1 MAAAGAVTTT
11 AAATFLPRTHDLFL
25 NLLSRAATL
34 SHLTQIHAQLLHHG
48 SQNDIASATK
58 LTHRLFDFNAVHH
71 ARSLFFT
78 VPEPDRFLCNVLVKG
93 LASSDSPRSAIS
105 VFSRLRASSYLG
117 PDKFTYAFVIPAAAS
132 LGDVNVGVSLHG
144 QVIVGGFG
152 SDLFI
157 GSALVDLY
165 FKLGRVDFARKVF
178 DELPKRD
185 TVLCNAMISGL
196 WRGSRFEDSVRVFE
210 GMHSGIDDETKLDCT
225 TVISVL
231 PAIAEL
237 QDLRLGMEVHCLA
250 IKFGFCSHVSV
261 LTGLISLY
269 TKCGDVETG
278 KVLFRQIGRRDL
290 ISCNAMIAGFTCNGE
305 TESAVRLFRELLLS
319 GVEVNP
325 STVVGM
331 IPVHSPFGNLLL
343 TDCIHGFSIK
353 SGMVSRPALST
364 ALTTIYSR
372 LNEMESARRTFN
384 DSSEKTL
391 ASWNAMISG
400 YTQNGLT
407 EAAVSLFQV
416 MQMSQVSPNPVT
428 VTSILSA
435 CAQLG
440 ALSLGQWVHGLIR
453 NNNFESNIYVSTA
466 LIDMYAKCGS
476 IVEARRLFDLIPN
489 KNEVTWNAM
498 ISGYGLHGHGQE
510 ALKLFY
516 EMVNSGISLSGVTF
530 LSILYA
536 CSHSGLVKE
545 GDEIFKSMIRDH
557 GFEPISEHYACM
569 VDILGRAG
577 KLEEAL
583 EFIKGIPGNPSPPIW
598 STLLGACMIHKDMNM
613 ARLASE
619 KLFELDPENMGYY
632 VLMSNI
638 YSSERNYPGAA
649 SVRQV
654 AKKKKLAKTPGCTL
668 VEIHQTPHVFKA
680 GDWSHPQSTAIHAE
694 LEKLNTKMKEAGYQ
708 ADTITALHD
717 VEEEEKEL
725 MVKVHSEKIA
735 IAFGLISTEPG
746 TEIRIFKNLRICQD
760 CHTASKYISKI
771 THRVIIARDA
781 NRFHHFKD
789 GACSC
794 GDYW

>member
-1 MAAAGAVTTT
+1 MAAAGAVTKT
-11 AAATFLPRTHDLFL
+11 AATTYLPRTRDLFL

-48 SQNDIASATK
+48 YQNDIASATK
-58 LTHRLFDFNAVHH
+58 LTQRLFDFNAVHH

-78 VPEPDRFLCNVLVKG
+78 VSEPDRFLYNVLVKG
-93 LASSDSPRSAIS
+93 LASKDSPRSAIS
-105 VFSRLRASSYLG
+105 VFNRLRESCNLG
-117 PDKFTYAFVIPAAAS
+117 PDNFTYAFVIPAAAS
-132 LGDVNVGVSLHG
+132 LGDVKVGDSLHG
-144 QVIVGGFG
+144 QAIVAGFG
-152 SDLFI
+152 CDLFI
-157 GSALVDLY
+157 GSALVDFY
-165 FKLGRVDFARKVF
+165 FKLGRDDCARKVF
-178 DELPKRD
+178 DGLPRRD
-185 TVLCNAMISGL
+185 TVL
-196 WRGSRFEDSVRVFE
+196 F
-210 GMHSGIDDETKLDCT
+210 
-225 TVISVL
+225 
-231 PAIAEL
+231 
-237 QDLRLGMEVHCLA
+237 
-250 IKFGFCSHVSV
+250 
-261 LTGLISLY
+261 TGLISLY

-278 KVLFRQIGRRDL
+278 KVLFGQIGRKDL

-305 TESAVRLFRELLLS
+305 TNSAVRLFRELL
-319 GVEVNP
+319 E
-325 STVVGM
+325 
-331 IPVHSPFGNLLL
+331 
-343 TDCIHGFSIK
+343 
-353 SGMVSRPALST
+353 
-364 ALTTIYSR
+364 
-372 LNEMESARRTFN
+372 
-384 DSSEKTL
+384 
-391 ASWNAMISG
+391 
-400 YTQNGLT
+400 
-407 EAAVSLFQV
+407 
-416 MQMSQVSPNPVT
+416 MQMSHISPNPVT

-476 IVEARRLFDLIPN
+476 IVEARLLFDSIPN

-516 EMVNSGISLSGVTF
+516 EMLNSGISLSRITF

-557 GFEPISEHYACM
+557 GFQPITEHYACM

-583 EFIKGIPGNPSPPIW
+583 EFIKGIPENPSPPIW

-638 YSSERNYPGAA
+638 YSSERNFPGAA
-649 SVRQV
+649 FVRQV
-654 AKKKKLAKTPGCTL
+654 AKKRKLVKTPGCTL
-668 VEIHQTPHVFKA
+668 VEIHQKPHVFKA

-725 MVKVHSEKIA
+725 MVKVHSEKLA

-771 THRVIIARDA
+771 THRVIVARDA

-789 GACSC
+789 GSCSC

>member
-1 MAAAGAVTTT
+1 MAAAGAVTKT
-11 AAATFLPRTHDLFL
+11 AATTYLPRTRDLFL

-48 SQNDIASATK
+48 YQNDIASATK
-58 LTHRLFDFNAVHH
+58 LTQRLFDFNAVHH

-78 VPEPDRFLCNVLVKG
+78 VSEPDRFLYNVLVKG
-93 LASSDSPRSAIS
+93 LASKDSPRSAIS
-105 VFSRLRASSYLG
+105 VFNRLRESCNLG
-117 PDKFTYAFVIPAAAS
+117 PDNFTYAFVIPAA
-132 LGDVNVGVSLHG
+132 
-144 QVIVGGFG
+144 
-152 SDLFI
+152 
-157 GSALVDLY
+157 
-165 FKLGRVDFARKVF
+165 
-178 DELPKRD
+178 
-185 TVLCNAMISGL
+185 
-196 WRGSRFEDSVRVFE
+196 
-210 GMHSGIDDETKLDCT
+210 
-225 TVISVL
+225 
-231 PAIAEL
+231 
-237 QDLRLGMEVHCLA
+237 DLRLGMEVHCLA
-250 IKFGFCSHVSV
+250 TKFGFCSHLSV

-278 KVLFRQIGRRDL
+278 KVLFGQIGRKDL
-290 ISCNAMIAGFTCNGE
+290 IS
-305 TESAVRLFRELLLS
+305 
-319 GVEVNP
+319 
-325 STVVGM
+325 
-331 IPVHSPFGNLLL
+331 
-343 TDCIHGFSIK
+343 
-353 SGMVSRPALST
+353 
-364 ALTTIYSR
+364 
-372 LNEMESARRTFN
+372 
-384 DSSEKTL
+384 
-391 ASWNAMISG
+391 WNSMISG

-407 EAAVSLFQV
+407 EAAVSLFQE
-416 MQMSQVSPNPVT
+416 MQMSHISPNPVT

-476 IVEARRLFDLIPN
+476 IVEARLLFDSIPN

-516 EMVNSGISLSGVTF
+516 EMLNSGISLSRITF

-557 GFEPISEHYACM
+557 GFQPITEHYACM

-583 EFIKGIPGNPSPPIW
+583 EFIKGIPENPSPPIW

-638 YSSERNYPGAA
+638 YSSERNFPGAA
-649 SVRQV
+649 FVRQV
-654 AKKKKLAKTPGCTL
+654 AKKRKLVKTPGCTL
-668 VEIHQTPHVFKA
+668 VEIHQKPHVFKA

-725 MVKVHSEKIA
+725 MVKVHSEKLA

-771 THRVIIARDA
+771 THRVIVARDA

-789 GACSC
+789 GSCSC

>member
-1 MAAAGAVTTT
+1 MAAAGAVTKT
-11 AAATFLPRTHDLFL
+11 AATTYLPRTRDLFL

-48 SQNDIASATK
+48 YQNDIASATK
-58 LTHRLFDFNAVHH
+58 LTQRLFDFNAVHH

-78 VPEPDRFLCNVLVKG
+78 VSEPDRFLYNVLVKG
-93 LASSDSPRSAIS
+93 LASKDSPRSAIS
-105 VFSRLRASSYLG
+105 VFNRLRESCNLG
-117 PDKFTYAFVIPAAAS
+117 PDNFTYAFVIPAAAS
-132 LGDVNVGVSLHG
+132 LGDVKVGDSLHG
-144 QVIVGGFG
+144 QAIVAGFG
-152 SDLFI
+152 CDLFI
-157 GSALVDLY
+157 GSALVDFY
-165 FKLGRVDFARKVF
+165 FKLGRDDCARKVF
-178 DELPKRD
+178 DGLPRRD
-185 TVLCNAMISGL
+185 TVLCNTMISG
-196 WRGSRFEDSVRVFE
+196 
-210 GMHSGIDDETKLDCT
+210 
-225 TVISVL
+225 
-231 PAIAEL
+231 
-237 QDLRLGMEVHCLA
+237 
-250 IKFGFCSHVSV
+250 
-261 LTGLISLY
+261 Y

-278 KVLFRQIGRRDL
+278 KVLFGQIGRKDL

-305 TESAVRLFRELLLS
+305 TNSAVRLFRELLLS
-319 GVEVNP
+319 GEKVNP
-325 STVVGM
+325 T
-331 IPVHSPFGNLLL
+331 
-343 TDCIHGFSIK
+343 
-353 SGMVSRPALST
+353 
-364 ALTTIYSR
+364 LTTIYSR
-372 LNEMESARRTFN
+372 LNDMESARQTFEE
-384 DSSEKTL
+384 SSEKTL
-391 ASWNAMISG
+391 ASWNSMISG

-407 EAAVSLFQV
+407 EAAVSLFQE
-416 MQMSQVSPNPVT
+416 MQMSHISPNPVT

-476 IVEARRLFDLIPN
+476 IVEARLLFDSIPN

-516 EMVNSGISLSGVTF
+516 EMLNSGISLSRITF

-557 GFEPISEHYACM
+557 GFQPITEHYACM

-583 EFIKGIPGNPSPPIW
+583 EFIKGIPENPSPPIW

-638 YSSERNYPGAA
+638 YSSERNFPGAA
-649 SVRQV
+649 FVRQV
-654 AKKKKLAKTPGCTL
+654 AKKRKLVKTPGCTL
-668 VEIHQTPHVFKA
+668 VEIHQKPHVFKA

-725 MVKVHSEKIA
+725 MVKVHSEKLA

-771 THRVIIARDA
+771 THRVIVARDA

-789 GACSC
+789 GSCSC